1 MLVSRRKL
9 LQVAISAA
17 TLAWLPL
24 GWQAFADDAKV
35 PVSTNSEK
43 VAIQGYDTVA
53 YFTEGKPTQGSPE
66 FESTWQ
72 GARWRFA
79 SAAHRDMFS
88 KQPES
93 YAPRFGGFCVMGL
106 TMGVTATS
114 DPEAW
119 TIVDGKLYL
128 STYKDDIADFN
139 KDPSRN
145 IEKAEAAW
153 KALGQ

>member
-1 MLVSRRKL
+1 
-9 LQVAISAA
+9 
-17 TLAWLPL
+17 
-24 GWQAFADDAKV
+24 
-35 PVSTNSEK
+35 
-43 VAIQGYDTVA
+43 
-53 YFTEGKPTQGSPE
+53 
-66 FESTWQ
+66 
-72 GARWRFA
+72 
-79 SAAHRDMFS
+79 
-88 KQPES
+88 
-93 YAPRFGGFCVMGL
+93 
-106 TMGVTATS
+106 MGVTATS

>member
-1 MLVSRRKL
+1 MFVSKRKFL
-9 LQVAISAA
+9 LIAVLASVSAC
-17 TLAWLPL
+17 LPL
-24 GWQAFADDAKV
+24 GWQALGGSDKPASSDG
-35 PVSTNSEK
+35 EK

-53 YFTEGKPTQGSPE
+53 YFTEGKPTPGNPE

-79 SAAHRDMFS
+79 SAAHRDMFA

-93 YAPRFGGFCVMGL
+93 YAPRFGGLCVMGL
-106 TMGVTATS
+106 TMGVAAMS

-128 STYKDDIADFN
+128 GSYKEDIADFK
-139 KDPSRN
+139 KDPAAN
-145 IEKAEAAW
+145 IEKAEQVW
-153 KALGQ
+153 KAVSQ